1 MYHEKKANI
10 EALNLLLDLKT
21 KTNRV
26 KKHKDGEAE
35 EVAERVIDGQLSI
48 DMVRKKDFQ
57 SDVLPFIYLMI
68 HPHVRPINS

>member
-48 DMVRKKDFQ
+48 DMVRKKDF
-57 SDVLPFIYLMI
+57 
-68 HPHVRPINS
+68 